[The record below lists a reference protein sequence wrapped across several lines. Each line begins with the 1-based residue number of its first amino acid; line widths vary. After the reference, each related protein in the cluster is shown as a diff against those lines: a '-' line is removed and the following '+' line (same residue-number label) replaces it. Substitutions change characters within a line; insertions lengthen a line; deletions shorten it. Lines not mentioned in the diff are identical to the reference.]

1 MNTIMPD
8 FDVNRDAGHNQ
19 DTGANP
25 DAGTN
30 QDTGH
35 NPDAGPTPDTGANL
49 DAGIGMD
56 SDQAF
61 NLDFDTKLNMAH
73 AMVKVLN
80 NADLVDCFTSVSAR
94 SMRNEADKAAY
105 MAMREELLRRMQ
117 NKEELK

>member
-8 FDVNRDAGHNQ
+8 FDVKKDAEREINI
-19 DTGANP
+19 N
-25 DAGTN
+25 
-30 QDTGH
+30 
-35 NPDAGPTPDTGANL
+35 
-49 DAGIGMD
+49 
-56 SDQAF
+56 
-61 NLDFDTKLNMAH
+61 FDTKLNMAR

-117 NKEELK
+117 NKEEELK

>member
-1 MNTIMPD
+1 MNTIKSD
-8 FDVNRDAGHNQ
+8 FDIRN
-19 DTGANP
+19 DTEANE
-25 DAGTN
+25 
-30 QDTGH
+30 DTE
-35 NPDAGPTPDTGANL
+35 ANL

-61 NLDFDTKLNMAH
+61 NIDFETRLNMAH

-117 NKEELK
+117 HDDK

>member
-1 MNTIMPD
+1 VNTIKLNLD
-8 FDVNRDAGHNQ
+8 DKNDTEVNQ
-19 DTGANP
+19 
-25 DAGTN
+25 
-30 QDTGH
+30 
-35 NPDAGPTPDTGANL
+35 DTGANL

-56 SDQAF
+56 SEQYP
-61 NLDFDTKLNMAH
+61 NIDFDTRLNMAR

-117 NKEELK
+117 HDDK

>member
-1 MNTIMPD
+1 MVNTIKPD
-8 FDVNRDAGHNQ
+8 LDDKK
-19 DTGANP
+19 DTE
-25 DAGTN
+25 TN
-30 QDTGH
+30 QDTE
-35 NPDAGPTPDTGANL
+35 ANL

-61 NLDFDTKLNMAH
+61 NIDFDTRLNMAR

-117 NKEELK
+117 NENKDS

>member
-1 MNTIMPD
+1 MVNTIKPD
-8 FDVNRDAGHNQ
+8 VDVKNDTEANQ
-19 DTGANP
+19 DP
-25 DAGTN
+25 
-30 QDTGH
+30 
-35 NPDAGPTPDTGANL
+35 GANL

-61 NLDFDTKLNMAH
+61 NIGFDTRLNMAR

-80 NADLVDCFTSVSAR
+80 DMDLVDCFTSVSAR

-117 NKEELK
+117 HDDDENL

>member
-8 FDVNRDAGHNQ
+8 FDVKKDAEREINI
-19 DTGANP
+19 N
-25 DAGTN
+25 
-30 QDTGH
+30 
-35 NPDAGPTPDTGANL
+35 
-49 DAGIGMD
+49 
-56 SDQAF
+56 
-61 NLDFDTKLNMAH
+61 FDTKLNMAR

-94 SMRNEADKAAY
+94 SMWNEADKAAY